1 MSEYLAESS
10 PDRREGGKRLEEPFA
25 LSLSLSPPAQIALN
39 LKAEIP
45 GREKRLRLCMQL
57 PSLRENPIKERQE
70 GGRLMGEEGQRRNS
84 RRRRR
89 RELYSP

>member
-10 PDRREGGKRLEEPFA
+10 PDRREARGKRLEEPFA
-25 LSLSLSPPAQIALN
+25 LSLPVQIALN